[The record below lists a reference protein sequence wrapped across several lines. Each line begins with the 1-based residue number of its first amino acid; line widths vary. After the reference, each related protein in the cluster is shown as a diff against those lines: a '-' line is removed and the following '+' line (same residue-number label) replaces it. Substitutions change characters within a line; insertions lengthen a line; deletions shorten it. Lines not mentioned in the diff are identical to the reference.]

1 MKVRPLRVALAVAV
15 IVCATAQA
23 RADCVIAPDNKS
35 INVVTDNPSSD
46 EKNCAV
52 KCQVDTKIGVVQVSC
67 GGNAP
72 PLAKGYSLCAFD
84 KPEPWYK
91 KVVSAEGNCKAM
103 AGAAETAPP
112 AAADARGFACRI
124 SADGKTVDTMIA
136 NPYKVATSCQVDCRV
151 SSTRAGVTH
160 SVSCTKEVQPGVGR
174 VVICSHSYDN
184 ERLVKMVSGSGQ
196 CINPEPAAAESKKD
210 EDEDPDA
217 EDPPTDPTKLHDYV
231 RKQLDPKSQEI
242 FDKMHIP

>member
-1 MKVRPLRVALAVAV
+1 MKFPLVRAVLAVAA
-15 IVCATAQA
+15 IVCAAAHA

-35 INVVTDNPSSD
+35 IDVVTDNPSSD

-91 KVVSAEGNCKAM
+91 KVISAENSCKEM
-103 AGAAETAPP
+103 AGAAPAAAPIAAAPPP
-112 AAADARGFACRI
+112 AAADASGFSCRI

-151 SSTRAGVTH
+151 SSTRGGVTH
-160 SVSCTKEVQPGVGR
+160 GISCTKTVQPGVGQA
-174 VVICSHSYDN
+174 VICSHTYDN
-184 ERLVKMVSGSGQ
+184 ERLVKMVSGNGQ
-196 CINPEPAAAESKKD
+196 CIDPTPAAAETKQD
-210 EDEDPDA
+210 EDEDADVQNLA
-217 EDPPTDPTKLHDYV
+217 KDPAKLQDFI
-231 RKQLDPKSQEI
+231 RKQLNRKN
-242 FDKMHIP
+242 